1 MNSEPVE
8 INFKENNSGKSY
20 FDIIKIADIFNNKR
34 TELNLFENHKISFY
48 SILLII
54 EGNGFHTIN
63 HKEYSYNKASVFT
76 LNKNTI
82 HKFSKNKSQG
92 YLILFTEDF
101 IVSYLGKVEITKTL
115 QLFNEFLFNP
125 KTQLD
130 EEVFNEFI
138 NLIKQIDNEFFIIN
152 DTLSFSLIR
161 SVIHTII
168 IKIYRIKTKTETTLN
183 NGKYLTQFLKFQSL
197 VSEQC
202 FQYKTVTYYS
212 QEMGITTKTLNNITK
227 SIINKSAK
235 AFIDE
240 IYIVQTKRLLINSEL
255 SIKEIAYKIGFEN
268 DTNFY
273 NYFKKQTSLSPKKFK
288 DKYK

>member
-1 MNSEPVE
+1 MNSEPIE
-8 INFKENNSGKSY
+8 INFKENSNGKSY
-20 FDIIKIADIFNNKR
+20 FDIIKISDIFNNKK

-48 SILLII
+48 SLLLIL

-63 HKEYSYNKASVFT
+63 YKEYSYSKGSIFT

-101 IVSYLGKVEITKTL
+101 IASYLGKIETTKTL

-125 KTQLD
+125 KIELD
-130 EEVFNEFI
+130 QVVFNEFR
-138 NLIKQIDNEFFIIN
+138 NLIKQIENEFFVIK

-161 SVIHTII
+161 SLIHTII
-168 IKIYRIKTKTETTLN
+168 IKIYRIKIKTETSLN
-183 NGKYLTQFLKFQSL
+183 NSKYLTQFLKFQNL

-202 FQYKTVTYYS
+202 FQDKTVTFYS
-212 QEMGITTKTLNNITK
+212 KQLAITTKTLNNITK
-227 SIINKSAK
+227 SILNKSAK

-240 IYIVQTKRLLINSEL
+240 IYIVQCKRLLINSEL
-255 SIKEIAYKIGFEN
+255 SIKETAYKIGFEN

-273 NYFKKQTSLSPKKFK
+273 NYFKKQTSLTPKEFK
-288 DKYK
+288 DKHK